1 MTEEAQGT
9 QGLFE
14 LRVLEF
20 EVTVYQGGD
29 LADITATVKKQ
40 KGINT
45 HWLLLR

>member
-1 MTEEAQGT
+1 MTEAAQGT
-9 QGLFE
+9 RDLSE

-45 HWLLLR
+45 HWLLLC